1 VAQTTSH
8 SPGEKVSIFAL
19 AAVVLVA
26 VVGGAFAIGY
36 LIGRMFL

>member
-1 VAQTTSH
+1 MAQTTSH

-19 AAVVLVA
+19 AAVVLA
-26 VVGGAFAIGY
+26 TVVGGAFAIGY

>member
-19 AAVVLVA
+19 AAVVLAA